1 MLAREAVE
9 QQDDI
14 STVSMPTVMPEQQG
28 PAGGGAMEA
37 PAPKMWLNCPGGCTT
52 PTGRLRKWGSIA
64 GLVKHIQ
71 EDHPEMA
78 INMSFCQEVQIGV
91 APVRVQ
97 RHVMM
102 FDENIMELDNGD
114 EVSVGSGSSHGSA
127 TVVILLEGDTAMMD
141 ASMDDLSLN
150 LGQMLVL
157 YDQGDSEDEL
167 DR

>member
-1 MLAREAVE
+1 
-9 QQDDI
+9 
-14 STVSMPTVMPEQQG
+14 
-28 PAGGGAMEA
+28 
-37 PAPKMWLNCPGGCTT
+37 
-52 PTGRLRKWGSIA
+52 
-64 GLVKHIQ
+64 
-71 EDHPEMA
+71 
-78 INMSFCQEVQIGV
+78 
-91 APVRVQ
+91 
-97 RHVMM
+97 MM